1 MPHAPL
7 SLSLLTQLGAELYL
21 PNRGPSPAD
30 ARFEDE
36 TGYALGFPPTSITDD
51 EAAAR
56 AVPPGEDPSAYA
68 RVRNRVLSLWRREV
82 AKRLTLAR
90 AVAAPPPGAP
100 PGSAPALAPRG
111 AALAAAAWRFLDA
124 YAFINWGVGREYAIL
139 DPEGDGGDGGEPVK
153 PDPLALAAPP
163 LTPPLQPPPYAGSV
177 VVVGAGMAGLAAAR
191 QLRRTG
197 HRVLVLEGHP
207 RPGGR
212 VHCKV
217 LAGGGLAAAADLGG
231 SIITGI
237 DGNPLAILARQMG
250 APLWRIDTGAE
261 VVPLLLPDGSEAPK
275 EADTE
280 VEAVYNR
287 LLDECH
293 DIRSAMAPEAAAKL
307 SLGTVLEELWAKY
320 VEERAV
326 ASAAHAAGKAGAKVE
341 EGMGVD
347 GMEVTGNGGAPGG
360 GGGGGE
366 PAVKA
371 EGDAAAA
378 AAAPAPASSRP
389 SSSPPPPAGEVERR
403 LFEWHLANLEF
414 ANAAEAGS
422 LSLVDWD
429 QDDPNE
435 LMGDHCFLPGG
446 NGRLVAALG
455 EGTPIEFGAIVTRVA
470 AGVSGALVETA
481 DGREFSAD
489 AVLVT
494 SSLGVLKSGLIAF
507 DPPLPPRKA
516 QAIERMGF
524 GVLNKVVLLFPTPFW
539 GTGDMFGRIAP
550 AGSPRGDLFLFY
562 SYTPTSGAPLL
573 AALVSGEAA
582 RLLEKETPEAA
593 VERTL
598 SALRA
603 LFAPKGI
610 AVPPPLAALRTR
622 WAADPLSRGSYS
634 SIAVGASGA
643 DYDALAAPVGG
654 SLFFAGEAT
663 CRKHPA
669 TMHGAVLSGLR
680 EAACISARLA
690 ARRAGV
696 PASVPAPLDEGAAAM
711 DGDWAAYAPSA
722 ELVEATQRAA
732 LAADEADRVARAA
745 ASAARAVAAA
755 GHGPAAAAAAAAAAM
770 AAGGGGS
777 RGNSPG
783 AAPAPFPPLPP
794 PPPPRARFGTHG
806 PPPPTISEAAQ
817 AKAAIVTTAATAM
830 VDVFDGGASIE
841 FGRFAALFPPAGAP
855 GPLAGRALLRVDT
868 GPGALPGDS
877 LPSRDGPAPAGPVA
891 PTAAATAAATATGRR
906 TMHMYLAVPV
916 DTVHTLRDMATGDLA
931 RLGALTGVLGVS
943 LYGRPAVDAEA
954 AALASAVLEARA
966 AAVTAPAAGAAGP
979 KAAGEAA

>member
-1 MPHAPL
+1 V
-7 SLSLLTQLGAELYL
+7 S
-21 PNRGPSPAD
+21 
-30 ARFEDE
+30 
-36 TGYALGFPPTSITDD
+36 
-51 EAAAR
+51 
-56 AVPPGEDPSAYA
+56 
-68 RVRNRVLSLWRREV
+68 
-82 AKRLTLAR
+82 KRLTLAR
-90 AVAAPPPGAP
+90 AVTAPPPGAP
-100 PGSAPALAPRG
+100 PGAAPALAPRG
-111 AALAAAAWRFLDA
+111 ALLAAAAWRFLDA

-139 DPEGDGGDGGEPVK
+139 DPEGDGSGAMAEAGP
-153 PDPLALAAPP
+153 PPPPPPNPLLLSPPALAAPP
-163 LTPPLQPPPYAGSV
+163 SPPPLAGSV
-177 VVVGAGMAGLAAAR
+177 IVVGAGMAGLAAAR

-217 LAGGGLAAAADLGG
+217 LTGGGLAAAADLGG

-261 VVPLLLPDGSEAPK
+261 VVPLLLPDGREAPK
-275 EADTE
+275 DADTE

-293 DIRSAMAPEAAAKL
+293 DIRSGMDPAAAAKL

-326 ASAAHAAGKAGAKVE
+326 AAAAHAAGKEMTVAAKEE
-341 EGMGVD
+341 EGEEVD
-347 GMEVTGNGGAPGG
+347 GG
-360 GGGGGE
+360 GGGGG
-366 PAVKA
+366 
-371 EGDAAAA
+371 GDG
-378 AAAPAPASSRP
+378 AAPAPAAVKAEDGGAAVPGNAPPAPIPASSGPASTRGESPPAAGEDGGATAPKPRSRARASLPPPSRP
-389 SSSPPPPAGEVERR
+389 GSSSSPPPPAGEVERR

-435 LMGDHCFLPGG
+435 LLGDHCFLPGG
-446 NGRLVAALG
+446 NGRLVAALA
-455 EGTPIEFGAIVTRVA
+455 EGTPIEYGAVVTRVA
-470 AGVSGALVETA
+470 AGTSGALAETA

-494 SSLGVLKSGLIAF
+494 ASLGVLKAGIIAF

-539 GTGDMFGRIAP
+539 GAGDMFGRIAP
-550 AGSPRGDLFLFY
+550 SGSPRGDLFLFY

-582 RLLEKETPEAA
+582 RLLEQESPEAA

-598 SALRA
+598 AALRD

-610 AVPPPLAALRTR
+610 TVPPPLAALRTK
-622 WAADPLSRGSYS
+622 WAADPLARGSYS

-680 EAACISARLA
+680 EAAGIAARLA

-696 PASVPAPLDEGAAAM
+696 PASVPAPAAAQAPPSPFGTTA
-711 DGDWAAYAPSA
+711 DPAAYLPSA
-722 ELVEATQRAA
+722 ELIEATQRAA
-732 LAADEADRVARAA
+732 VAADEADRVARAA
-745 ASAARAVAAA
+745 ANAARAVAAA
-755 GHGPAAAAAAAAAAM
+755 GHGVAAAAAAAAAA
-770 AAGGGGS
+770 ATAGGGS
-777 RGNSPG
+777 REGSPDGG
-783 AAPAPFPPLPP
+783 APRAVWPP
-794 PPPPRARFGTHG
+794 PPHPPPVRARFGAHG
-806 PPPPTISEAAQ
+806 PPPASIAAP
-817 AKAAIVTTAATAM
+817 ARERAALVTAAATAM
-830 VDVFDGGASIE
+830 VDAFDSAGGAVLE
-841 FGRFAALFPPAGAP
+841 FGRFAALFPPDAALP
-855 GPLAGRALLRVDT
+855 PALAGRALLRVDA
-868 GPGALPGDS
+868 GPGALPGD
-877 LPSRDGPAPAGPVA
+877 LPATGG
-891 PTAAATAAATATGRR
+891 AAAAAAAVAGAAAAATGRR
-906 TMHMYLAVPV
+906 TMHLYLSVPA
-916 DTVHTLRDMATGDLA
+916 TIVHTLHDMGTGDLA

-943 LYGRPAVDAEA
+943 LYGRPAVDEEA
-954 AALASAVLEARA
+954 FALARAVIEALA
-966 AAVTAPAAGAAGP
+966 AKAMANGGPAPAAEGGGAA
-979 KAAGEAA
+979 